1 MKRALENIFGIAVG
15 VFVGGFGVLVHNFAL
30 GSFPVGLVIGLIGGF
45 SASKILGERFGRRAI
60 RFWFL
65 VGWTLVTL
73 RGASFGNGD
82 ELLIMSNGSGN
93 TFLALGFLL
102 MLVSIWS
109 RL

>member
-1 MKRALENIFGIAVG
+1 MKRTLENLFGIAAGIVIG
-15 VFVGGFGVLVHNFAL
+15 ALGVLIHNFTFGFFPFGLAIAL
-30 GSFPVGLVIGLIGGF
+30 LGGF
-45 SASKILGERFGRRAI
+45 SASKILGERYGRRGI

-65 VGWTLVTL
+65 VGWTLVTV
-73 RGASFGNGD
+73 RGATFGNGD
-82 ELLIMSNGSGN
+82 ELLIMSNGAGN